1 MKLIKTTLFALA
13 ITVILTGCHNHQH
26 GAESEQKATSAFPK
40 GEKITNDNFAGT
52 AYLHMMGASD
62 TSLHVSFGNVTFEPK
77 ARTNWHSHPGGQLLF
92 ITEGKG
98 YYQAKGEPAQLIKK
112 GDYVEIP
119 RNVVHWHGA
128 APDSEFAH
136 IAVSLNTDDGG
147 AVWIGPVTDEE
158 YHQSTK

>member
-1 MKLIKTTLFALA
+1 MKTTLFALVL
-13 ITVILTGCHNHQH
+13 TVILTGCHNFQH
-26 GAESEQKATSAFPK
+26 GADSEQKAESLFPK

-52 AYLHMMGASD
+52 AYLHMMGATD

-98 YYQAKGEPAQLIKK
+98 YYQAKGEPAQLLKK

-128 APDSEFAH
+128 APDSEFSH